1 MAELKNVN
9 LKFQSTIESKVGLSV
24 NEIINKSYDDIITA
38 IEKKYN
44 KKLTLDNNVEDLNY
58 RGSMLLAEGLIDYDI
73 DKEFNSIF

>member
-9 LKFQSTIESKVGLSV
+9 LKFQSTIESKVGLSI
-24 NEIINKSYDDIITA
+24 NEIINQSYDDIITA

>member
-1 MAELKNVN
+1 MTELKNVN

-24 NEIINKSYDDIITA
+24 NEIINQSYDDIITA

>member
-24 NEIINKSYDDIITA
+24 NEIINQSYDDIITA

>member
-24 NEIINKSYDDIITA
+24 NEIINQSYDDIITA

-73 DKEFNSIF
+73 DTEFNSIF

>member
-24 NEIINKSYDDIITA
+24 NEIINQSYDDIITA

-44 KKLTLDNNVEDLNY
+44 KKLTLDNNVGDLNY